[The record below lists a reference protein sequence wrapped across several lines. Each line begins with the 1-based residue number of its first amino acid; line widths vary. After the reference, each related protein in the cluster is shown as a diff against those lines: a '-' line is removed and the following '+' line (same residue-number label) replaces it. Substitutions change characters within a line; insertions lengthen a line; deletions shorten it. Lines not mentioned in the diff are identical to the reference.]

1 MLIPDQNL
9 CRMMFD
15 IFIFIYVRLLICLNL
30 SIQLLTLLII
40 LRIVNPNVENRVGDP
55 SVCSDWLIP
64 MCERRQATRLSST
77 VGLYGKSEHPFV
89 GRI

>member
-40 LRIVNPNVENRVGDP
+40 LRIVNPNVENRVGEP
-55 SVCSDWLIP
+55 SVCSELADP
-64 MCERRQATRLSST
+64 NVRKKASHSVEQ
-77 VGLYGKSEHPFV
+77 H
-89 GRI
+89 GRPLWKK